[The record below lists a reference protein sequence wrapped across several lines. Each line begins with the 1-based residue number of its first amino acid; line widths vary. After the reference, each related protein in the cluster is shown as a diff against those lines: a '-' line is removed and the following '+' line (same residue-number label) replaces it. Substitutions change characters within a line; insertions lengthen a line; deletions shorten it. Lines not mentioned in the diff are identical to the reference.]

1 MTRSMMLRIAPLL
14 ALVSVLCLAAPVLAQ
29 DESSF
34 VWDNSTEF
42 SFVSTSGNASSNTL
56 GLKSAL
62 TGSGDGNTFKLEIG
76 GIRASSNFTTRTA
89 TGTLTNFDIIE
100 ETRSERSAASYFA
113 RSRYDHDL
121 GAGFAF
127 GGAGWERNTFAGIKH
142 RYSFVLGLGKAW
154 VESETGLFKTD
165 LGATYTIQKDV
176 SPTPDASD
184 GFGGARATIEASRAV
199 TSTTDLATTLIVD
212 ENLRDT
218 EDLRADWTMS
228 IAVALTEGLAFKTSY
243 QMLYDKDP
251 ALIGVP
257 LLDASDNLLGEVST
271 PSQKVDS
278 FLTLSLVI
286 KL

>member
-1 MTRSMMLRIAPLL
+1 MPRVVSLL
-14 ALVSVLCLAAPVLAQ
+14 SGNAKLCLAAPVLAQ
-29 DESSF
+29 DTSSF
-34 VWDNSTEF
+34 VWDNATEF
-42 SFVSTSGNASSNTL
+42 SFVSSSGNASSNTL
-56 GLKSAL
+56 GLKSTL
-62 TGSGDGNTFKLEIG
+62 TGSGDGSTFKLEIG

-89 TGTLTNFDIIE
+89 IGTLTTYSIVE
-100 ETRSERSAASYFA
+100 ETRSEQSAANYFA

-127 GGAGWERNTFAGIKH
+127 GGAGWGRNTFSGIDH
-142 RYSFVLGLGKAW
+142 RYSFVLGLGKSW
-154 VESETGLFKTD
+154 VDGDAGLFKTD

-176 SPTPDASD
+176 SPTPGAGD
-184 GFGGARATIEASRAV
+184 GFGGARATIEATRSV

-218 EDLRADWTMS
+218 EDLRADWVLS
-228 IAVALTEGLAFKTSY
+228 IAVGLTEGLQFKTSY
-243 QMLYDKDP
+243 QILYDNDP

-257 LLDASDNLLGEVST
+257 LLDVSDNILGEVTT